1 MKQNTRTRLI
11 ERAVRGS
18 ARKDAIEYYAY
29 VVTPCRDRL
38 WLKGE
43 LSPRAAL
50 DAWRRKHPEAD
61 AAAGAGQ
68 EIRLVSGMTVVD
80 GRSRPRRLWSVVPA
94 DSGVGALCT
103 GREVVEGE
111 ARWDP
116 GKDVPFYPESRKH
129 VLKIFRARFSRV
141 VSLLE
146 KRGLELC
153 AREIAAV
160 LDSGEELSRLGW
172 KEDWIL
178 KAMRRWADGAARWE
192 ARRQATA
199 GGPQPSK

>member
-1 MKQNTRTRLI
+1 MAIAMTAGATEAGQECGAARLSMSLNFKRSSI
-11 ERAVRGS
+11 G
-18 ARKDAIEYYAY
+18 I
-29 VVTPCRDRL
+29 L
-38 WLKGE
+38 
-43 LSPRAAL
+43 LSDP
-50 DAWRRKHPEAD
+50 PVGEAD

-153 AREIAAV
+153 AREIAVILCDAGELER
-160 LDSGEELSRLGW
+160 LDWRQ
-172 KEDWIL
+172 DWIL
-178 KAMRRWADGAARWE
+178 KIMRRWAEGAARWE
-192 ARRQATA
+192 ARGRTAAGDPKARQ
-199 GGPQPSK
+199 